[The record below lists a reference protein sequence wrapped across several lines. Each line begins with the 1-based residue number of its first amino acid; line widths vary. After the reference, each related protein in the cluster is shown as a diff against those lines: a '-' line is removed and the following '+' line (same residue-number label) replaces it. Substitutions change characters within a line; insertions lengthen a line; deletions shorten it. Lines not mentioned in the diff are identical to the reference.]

1 MVSSKLRSSY
11 AAADRWLRDHVVAWW
26 LLLALVPGGTYA
38 AAELLLSDGS
48 SHRALILGVVF
59 GATFATVT
67 VVAQRW
73 RG

>member
-1 MVSSKLRSSY
+1 MPPSDLRSAY
-11 AAADRWLRDHVVAWW
+11 ADADRWLRDHVVARW

-38 AAELLLSDGS
+38 AAEIVLNDGS
-48 SHRALILGVVF
+48 SHRALVLGVVF

-67 VVAQRW
+67 VAVQRW